1 MKILHFEN
9 MMMYVYMCNS
19 SLLPMRNNKLL
30 IYITMYAH
38 HVCIPCTLEGNN
50 IKQVIRFHSNE
61 GKSYDGNMHIW
72 NNNTNAYVVF
82 RFRVIYVV

>member
-1 MKILHFEN
+1 
-9 MMMYVYMCNS
+9 
-19 SLLPMRNNKLL
+19 
-30 IYITMYAH
+30 MYAH

-50 IKQVIRFHSNE
+50 IKQVRFHSNE

-82 RFRVIYVV
+82 RGLGLYMSYDNIIYNKS